1 MALAIPRQTTLSSRA
16 VSLLSGVLMTA
27 IALSSVPGLDYTTT
41 QAHGLKRVKPI
52 DVVEQVDVA
61 EVGANKPARKALPS
75 GFQFNQETITSYLAN
90 EWNLGWQYASQVSA
104 AVLSAAK
111 RHGVDPL
118 LLMAVAATES
128 SFQHSVGNPGGGSDP
143 MKPYGIMQVAGRWH
157 PDKFP
162 EGVAETTVKENVDI
176 GAQVI
181 KEYLA
186 IEGGN
191 ERRALLRYNG
201 SLNISD
207 KYFNTVTRF
216 KQKLIQGLSAQK
228 YKKKEN
234 PFSTDTNS

>member
-1 MALAIPRQTTLSSRA
+1 MALVIPRQTTLSSRA

-41 QAHGLKRVKPI
+41 QAHGLKQVQP
-52 DVVEQVDVA
+52 VEVA
-61 EVGANKPARKALPS
+61 APPVEKLAVNPTSRAPS
-75 GFQFNQETITSYLAN
+75 GWQFNQATITSYLAK
-90 EWNLGWQYASQVSA
+90 EWNLGWQYAAQVSS

-128 SFQHSVGNPGGGSDP
+128 SFQHSVGNPGGGTDP

-157 PDKFP
+157 PEKFP
-162 EGVAETTVKENVDI
+162 DGVAETTVNENVDI

-186 IEGGN
+186 SEGGN

-207 KYFNTVTRF
+207 KYFNKVNRF
-216 KQKLIQGLSAQK
+216 KQKLIRGLSAEKAQAR
-228 YKKKEN
+228 EEDL
-234 PFSTDTNS
+234 S